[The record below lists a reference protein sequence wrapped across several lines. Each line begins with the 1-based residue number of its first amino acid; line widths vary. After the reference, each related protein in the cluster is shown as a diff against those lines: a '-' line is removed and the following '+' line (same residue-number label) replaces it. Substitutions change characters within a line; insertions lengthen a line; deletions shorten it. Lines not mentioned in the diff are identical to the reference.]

1 MTTPEPQ
8 PSDREPAEPA
18 QSTEP
23 AEPADSA
30 SSSEPS
36 EPSAAS
42 DSPATSEPADS
53 PAAASAASAASE
65 GSAAASAG
73 PAASGP
79 KYADRIYRSTSG
91 FVGGALILALA
102 CWLGIDAVAVGEGNT
117 PWLALAALL
126 FLVPLVAAYT
136 LVPAVYANEDRL
148 RVRNP
153 FRTITLPWGRVVSLR
168 SGYTNEVFSDD
179 GGKYQLWALPV
190 SLRARKRATR
200 RDPRVMGGRAPG
212 TGASRRGGV
221 APGAPDRSA
230 GADRAPTDR
239 SMDELREL
247 HENRGGEASAQG
259 EVSVRWSYEI
269 IAPSLAGAVLLAVL
283 LGLG

>member
-1 MTTPEPQ
+1 M
-8 PSDREPAEPA
+8 
-18 QSTEP
+18 
-23 AEPADSA
+23 
-30 SSSEPS
+30 
-36 EPSAAS
+36 
-42 DSPATSEPADS
+42 
-53 PAAASAASAASE
+53 
-65 GSAAASAG
+65 
-73 PAASGP
+73 
-79 KYADRIYRSTSG
+79 YRSTSG

-136 LVPAVYANEDRL
+136 LVPAVFANEDRL

-200 RDPRVMGGRAPG
+200 RDPRVMGGRTPG
-212 TGASRRGGV
+212 TEASRRGGV

-230 GADRAPTDR
+230 GVDRAPTDR

-247 HENRGGEASAQG
+247 HEIRGGEASAQG

>member
-1 MTTPEPQ
+1 M
-8 PSDREPAEPA
+8 
-18 QSTEP
+18 
-23 AEPADSA
+23 
-30 SSSEPS
+30 
-36 EPSAAS
+36 
-42 DSPATSEPADS
+42 
-53 PAAASAASAASE
+53 
-65 GSAAASAG
+65 
-73 PAASGP
+73 
-79 KYADRIYRSTSG
+79 YRSTSG

-247 HENRGGEASAQG
+247 HKNRGGEASAQG